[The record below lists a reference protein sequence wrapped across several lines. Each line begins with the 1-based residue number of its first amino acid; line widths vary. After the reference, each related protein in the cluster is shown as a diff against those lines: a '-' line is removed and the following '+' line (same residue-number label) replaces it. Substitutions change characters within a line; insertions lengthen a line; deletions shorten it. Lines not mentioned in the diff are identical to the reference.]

1 MGIKGLNKFLET
13 NAPGSIKEISTSML
27 TNKVVAIDASIFIY
41 QFASAIKSSVDDL
54 KTSEGKITTHIHGI
68 LTKTLSIL
76 KKKIKPIFVFDGKP
90 PSLKKDVLDSR
101 RSTKTSAEKSA
112 KKIKKELKQVQ
123 RDLEP
128 MPETMEQIQSQL
140 QNIAKAKELQE
151 TLVKMQKRS
160 VNVSHIQMEE
170 CKEIVKLLG
179 IPIVEAIEEADSQCA
194 QLVKDGIADYVASED
209 MDLLTFGCTK
219 LIRKLSC
226 KSTVTEYSLDQV
238 LLGLGLSQTQFIDLC
253 ILLGCD
259 YTGTIGRVGP
269 AKAYEL
275 IKTYG
280 SIDEMLVLDPNFD
293 PSNPKPKYILPENFI
308 YAESRAYFLNPPVK
322 QVNKELITWI
332 PPNYSAVKELLKTK
346 YEYSDENIQKLFG
359 VLQGGYYS
367 VISGEKTLAQ
377 YNKSKSEY
385 IKQLRSNINFD
396 SDSD

>member
-13 NAPGSIKEISTSML
+13 YAPGSVKEISTTTL

-41 QFASAIKSSVDDL
+41 QFASAIKSSVEDL

-76 KKKIKPIFVFDGKP
+76 KKKIKPIFVFDGKA
-90 PSLKKDVLDSR
+90 PSLKRDVLDSR
-101 RSTKTSAEKSA
+101 KSNKTSAEKSA

-140 QNIAKAKELQE
+140 KNIAKAKELQE
-151 TLVKMQKRS
+151 TLTKLQKRAVS
-160 VNVSHIQMEE
+160 VTHTQMEE

-179 IPIVEAIEEADSQCA
+179 IPIIEALEEADSQLS
-194 QLVKDGIADYVASED
+194 QLVKDGIADFVASED
-209 MDLLTFGCTK
+209 MDLLTFGTPK
-219 LIRKLSC
+219 LIRKLSS
-226 KSTVTEYSLDQV
+226 KGTVTEYSIDQV
-238 LLGLGLSQTQFIDLC
+238 LKELNLTQTQFIDLC

-269 AKAYEL
+269 SKAYEL

-280 SIDEMLVLDPNFD
+280 SIDEMLALDPNFS

-308 YAESRAYFLNPPVK
+308 YSESRAYFLNPPVK
-322 QVNKELITWI
+322 KISKEMITWN
-332 PPNYSAVKELLKTK
+332 PPNYPAVQELLKTK

-377 YNKSKSEY
+377 YNKSKAEY

>member
-1 MGIKGLNKFLET
+1 MGIKGLNKFLEA
-13 NAPGSIKEISTSML
+13 NAPGSIKEISTTTL

-41 QFASAIKSSVDDL
+41 QFASAIKSSTEDL
-54 KTSEGKITTHIHGI
+54 KTSEGKVTTHIHGI

-90 PSLKKDVLDSR
+90 PSLKQDVLDSR

-112 KKIKKELKQVQ
+112 KKIKKQLAQVQ

-128 MPETMEQIQSQL
+128 MPETLDQIQTQL
-140 QNIAKAKELQE
+140 ENIAKVKELQE
-151 TLVKMQKRS
+151 TLVKLQKRS
-160 VNVSHIQMEE
+160 VSVSHIQMEE

-179 IPIVEAIEEADSQCA
+179 IPIVEAIEEADSQLS

-219 LIRKLSC
+219 LIRKLSS

-238 LLGLGLSQTQFIDLC
+238 LAGLKLTQTQFIDLC

-269 AKAYEL
+269 SKAYEL
-275 IKTYG
+275 IKTYK
-280 SIDEMLVLDPNFD
+280 SIDEMLALDPSFD
-293 PSNPKPKYILPENFI
+293 PTNPKPKYILPENFI

-322 QVNKELITWI
+322 KITRDQINWT
-332 PPNYSAVKELLKTK
+332 PPNYPAVQELLKTK

-367 VISGEKTLAQ
+367 VISGEKTMAQ
-377 YNKSKSEY
+377 YNKSKAEY

>member
-1 MGIKGLNKFLET
+1 MGIKGLHKFLET
-13 NAPGSIKEISTSML
+13 YAPGSIKEISTTTL

-90 PSLKKDVLDSR
+90 PSLKKNVLDSR
-101 RSTKTSAEKSA
+101 KSTKTSAEKSA
-112 KKIKKELKQVQ
+112 KKIKKELAQVQ

-128 MPETMEQIQSQL
+128 MPETIEEIQTQL
-140 QNIAKAKELQE
+140 ENIAKAKDLQD
-151 TLVKMQKRS
+151 TLVKLQKRA
-160 VNVSHIQMEE
+160 VTVTHAQMEE

-179 IPIVEAIEEADSQCA
+179 IPIIEAQEEADSQCA
-194 QLVKDGIADYVASED
+194 KLVKDGIADYVASED

-219 LIRKLSC
+219 LIRKLSS
-226 KSTVTEYSLDQV
+226 KSTVTEYSLDQA
-238 LLGLGLSQTQFIDLC
+238 LKELNLTQTQFIDLC

-280 SIDEMLVLDPNFD
+280 SIDEILALDPNFD
-293 PSNPKPKYILPENFI
+293 PSNPKPKYVTPENFI
-308 YAESRAYFLNPPVK
+308 YRESAQYFLNPPIKPITK
-322 QVNKELITWI
+322 QMITWSK
-332 PPNYSAVKELLKTK
+332 PNYPAVKELLKTK

-377 YNKSKSEY
+377 YNKSKAEY